1 MPPLEAWEKVWINLE
16 TYSNDF
22 HALIKCTACHGGDP
36 DAIDMEAAHTGL
48 IADPSEAARPTCKL
62 CHEEIV
68 VSAANSLH
76 STLAGYDTALYE
88 RSSPEHYAALETM
101 QSYHCNSCHATCGDC
116 HISQPGSVGGGLLEG
131 HAFVKTPPM
140 SRTCTGCHGSRVK
153 NEYFGLNE
161 GVLGDVH
168 LRQARMACTACHT
181 AEEMHGMGAASGSEH
196 RYDGAE
202 NPSCESCHAEQ
213 IGPQSGIPQHM
224 VHKPGT
230 MSCQVCHS
238 LSYTNCTNC
247 HVDRTEDGVPFF
259 SVEAHS
265 LGFYVGRNPI
275 QSEDRPY
282 RYVPVR
288 HVPID
293 INSFSAYGED
303 LLINFLSRPTWTY
316 ATPHNIQRITPQNET
331 CGSCHGNEAIFLTAD
346 KVAEAERGGANLNVI
361 VETIPPLFPG
371 MPTPAPTQSPTPEE
385 GMGEESGSSDADF
398 WGSDG
403 AAESDEAGS
412 GDADFWGSDGATG
425 GE

>member
-1 MPPLEAWEKVWINLE
+1 VPPLEAWEKVWINLE
-16 TYSNDF
+16 TYSDDF
-22 HALIKCTACHGGDP
+22 HALIKCTACHGGNP
-36 DAIDMEAAHTGL
+36 DAADMETAHTGL
-48 IADPSEAARPTCKL
+48 IPDPSEESRPTCKL
-62 CHEEIV
+62 CHQEIT
-68 VSAANSLH
+68 VSAASSLH

-116 HISQPGSVGGGLLEG
+116 HVSQPGSVGGGLLDG
-131 HAFVKTPPM
+131 HSFVKTPPM

-161 GVLGDVH
+161 GILGDVH

-181 AEEMHGMGAASGSEH
+181 AEEMHGMGAASGSAH

-247 HVDRTEDGVPFF
+247 HVDRTEDDVPFF

-282 RYVPVR
+282 KYVPVR

-303 LLINFLSRPTWTY
+303 LLVNFLSRPTWTY

-385 GMGEESGSSDADF
+385 GTGEEAGSSDADF
-398 WGSDG
+398 WSSDG
-403 AAESDEAGS
+403 AA
-412 GDADFWGSDGATG
+412 G

>member
-1 MPPLEAWEKVWINLE
+1 
-16 TYSNDF
+16 
-22 HALIKCTACHGGDP
+22 
-36 DAIDMEAAHTGL
+36 
-48 IADPSEAARPTCKL
+48 
-62 CHEEIV
+62 
-68 VSAANSLH
+68 
-76 STLAGYDTALYE
+76 
-88 RSSPEHYAALETM
+88 
-101 QSYHCNSCHATCGDC
+101 
-116 HISQPGSVGGGLLEG
+116 
-131 HAFVKTPPM
+131 
-140 SRTCTGCHGSRVK
+140 
-153 NEYFGLNE
+153 
-161 GVLGDVH
+161 
-168 LRQARMACTACHT
+168 MACTACHT
-181 AEEMHGMGAASGSEH
+181 AEEMHGMGAASGSAH

-247 HVDRTEDGVPFF
+247 HVDRTADDVPFF

-282 RYVPVR
+282 KYVPVR
-288 HVPID
+288 HVPVD

-371 MPTPAPTQSPTPEE
+371 MPTPAPTQPPAPEE
-385 GMGEESGSSDADF
+385 EMGEESGSSDADF

-403 AAESDEAGS
+403 ATESDEAGS
-412 GDADFWGSDGATG
+412 SDADFWGSDGATESDEAGSSDADFWGSDGATESDEAGSSDADFWGSDGATG